1 MSCKTI
7 IFTFLRKTTLIC
19 RCSYICI
26 DVIVSI
32 LRSVSYTLVYR
43 GCINLLEQP
52 LTFQL
57 IIIGIVRRNK
67 TLFLLQGITQESVHS
82 WVYTSTLPDTW
93 VHLPLITWYMST
105 FTYTYL
111 IHDYAYMNTLH
122 EYHTGTLLLRCIILY
137 LLTWILVL
145 RTTRMIY

>member
-1 MSCKTI
+1 MITKLLVLKCLLTWHQV
-7 IFTFLRKTTLIC
+7 TLNYY
-19 RCSYICI
+19 SKLL
-26 DVIVSI
+26 DI
-32 LRSVSYTLVYR
+32 LQNHYVY
-43 GCINLLEQP
+43 LLEQ
-52 LTFQL
+52 TIAFQL
-57 IIIGIVRRNK
+57 IIIGIVRRYK
-67 TLFLLQGITQESVHS
+67 TIFLLQGITQESVHS

-93 VHLPLITWYMST
+93 VHLQLITWYLST